1 MRVKPMA
8 VISYDEFEEEY
19 LKRYPNEVRPLGYI
33 FPCCSND
40 SYQLL
45 GLTPDDFEEIEKWMY
60 DLPMDI
66 ESIQREKINAK
77 EQSYKNFHAR
87 QAIIK
92 NRSIIILRGF
102 IDADSVLIDVSW

>member
-1 MRVKPMA
+1 MKVRPMA
-8 VISYDEFEEEY
+8 VINYYDFEEEY

-33 FPCCSND
+33 FPLCPND

-45 GLTPDDFEEIEKWMY
+45 GLTPDDVEETEKWMY

-66 ESIQREKINAK
+66 ESIQQEKINAK
-77 EQSYKNFHAR
+77 EQAYANFHAR

-92 NRSIIILRGF
+92 NRSIFLLREF
-102 IDADSVLIDVSW
+102 IGADSVLIDVSW